1 VQGRNM
7 AQQASAVTL
16 TPSVASTFTL
26 VQSDAPATPANPV
39 RPTHSNNRGLAR
51 PHQFA
56 PKNNFNTESCGP
68 CQKRIKFGKS
78 CYKCHECRMAAHPE
92 CRDKA
97 PLPCVPCGSGTK
109 TPSKAGQGYTRG
121 LALADYTPPTNP
133 MVPAI
138 IVHCANEVESRGLTE
153 VGIYRVPGSER
164 EVKDLRDKFLAGRG
178 CPNLGQVDV
187 HVLCGVIKDFL
198 RNLREPLVPSS
209 MWNLFTQAAGNPD
222 STDGDSEIFQAVSEL
237 PQPNRDTM
245 AFIMLHLQKVAA
257 AKETKM
263 NLSNLAKIL
272 GPTIIGYSSIEA
284 LPEDI
289 MKEVGVQA
297 ATMEKLMSIDSDY
310 WNTFL
315 GKDEGEDLYRDSRFL
330 SPNTPDILTASIFRT
345 PGTELG
351 SRQSALTPAARQRV
365 GSRASK
371 IFASPVLY

>member
-1 VQGRNM
+1 
-7 AQQASAVTL
+7 
-16 TPSVASTFTL
+16 
-26 VQSDAPATPANPV
+26 
-39 RPTHSNNRGLAR
+39 
-51 PHQFA
+51 
-56 PKNNFNTESCGP
+56 
-68 CQKRIKFGKS
+68 
-78 CYKCHECRMAAHPE
+78 
-92 CRDKA
+92 
-97 PLPCVPCGSGTK
+97 
-109 TPSKAGQGYTRG
+109 
-121 LALADYTPPTNP
+121 

-138 IVHCANEVESRGLTE
+138 IVHCANEVESRGLAE